1 MYKKIRVQ
9 ICERMIK
16 MVGRI
21 SGTTG
26 QFKYKNDSGRAPGHD
41 RIAED
46 TEESTEKLL
55 FFKSCAFFVA

>member
-1 MYKKIRVQ
+1 
-9 ICERMIK
+9 

-55 FFKSCAFFVA
+55 FFKSCAFFCCLK